1 MKICKYCGAEN
12 IDSSSVCS
20 SCSGNEF
27 KHKCCNCGTVFE
39 DGYYCPKCGVKVGTE
54 PKKCRNCGAEYY
66 SVACPN
72 CGHTST
78 HNNASFKNASTPVQ
92 SNRKKKTWLW
102 VLGWIFIFPVP
113 LTILMVRN
121 HKLSKRAKICIIAVS
136 WIIYLIIAYSGN
148 SDSTATNA
156 NGGLQYNQSSEL
168 SSASEKN
175 IKKLSFSSD
184 KDVTLKVGQKNSS
197 GYLNVTVKSRSR
209 FTPEDVVFVSDDP
222 AVAMISF
229 SHDALTTNLYY
240 EIIGVGAG
248 ETNVYAT
255 SKDGSI
261 ASEKL
266 KVTVLA
272 PIEVTGITVN
282 PEKTVLY
289 LGEKTTSTVSILP
302 TDAED
307 KTLTWSSSDTN
318 IATVDDKGLVT
329 AISSGTVTITVSAS
343 NGVSSS
349 FDLNVD
355 GSKRMMNLR
364 ITHPRQDDYNIGDE
378 WSYITELNG
387 EQATGSV
394 AVSVGDKLTFHAKI
408 TESDDNP
415 DVGEASTYHTVTEED
430 MQNGFTVTIDLYV
443 RENGG
448 KNRGKSAYFI
458 VTYSFTP

>member
-1 MKICKYCGAEN
+1 M
-12 IDSSSVCS
+12 
-20 SCSGNEF
+20 
-27 KHKCCNCGTVFE
+27 
-39 DGYYCPKCGVKVGTE
+39 
-54 PKKCRNCGAEYY
+54 
-66 SVACPN
+66 
-72 CGHTST
+72 
-78 HNNASFKNASTPVQ
+78 
-92 SNRKKKTWLW
+92 
-102 VLGWIFIFPVP
+102 
-113 LTILMVRN
+113 
-121 HKLSKRAKICIIAVS
+121 
-136 WIIYLIIAYSGN
+136 
-148 SDSTATNA
+148 
-156 NGGLQYNQSSEL
+156 
-168 SSASEKN
+168 
-175 IKKLSFSSD
+175 
-184 KDVTLKVGQKNSS
+184 TLKVGQKNSS

-448 KNRGKSAYFI
+448 KNRGKCAYFI